1 MIKSISVTNFRD
13 ETILLEL
20 DNPYGHGL
28 VVESVTGLGPAK
40 ANINTTELA
49 TSDGSIYNSA
59 RVTSRNIVITF
70 RFLPDSETQLIETVR
85 QRTYKYFPLK
95 KPITLTVETDHRIG
109 VIQGY
114 VESNEPDIFQKEEK
128 AQVSIVCPSP
138 YFYVPDSTITL
149 NGVESSF
156 YFPFSNE
163 SLTEDHLI
171 FGNIVSSISTEYI
184 YDGDIDSGVIFHIH
198 TVDNVED
205 ILLYNMATR
214 ERMNITTGVIG
225 SITNDGNEH
234 LISGDDVYLS
244 TISGDR
250 YIYLVRGGKQY
261 NILPALPKMTDW
273 IRIIK
278 GSNVFGYTANFGK
291 SDTIIEVFTNVLY
304 EGM

>member
-1 MIKSISVTNFRD
+1 MIKAIEVTNFRN
-13 ETILLEL
+13 ESLYLEL
-20 DNPYGHGL
+20 SNPYDSGL
-28 VVESVTGLGPAK
+28 VIESITGLGPVK

-59 RVTSRNIVITF
+59 RALSRNIVITF
-70 RFLPDSETQLIETVR
+70 RFLPDPETQLVETVR

-95 KPITLTVETDHRIG
+95 KMLTLMIETDHRIAM
-109 VIQGY
+109 IQGY

-128 AQVSIVCPSP
+128 AQISIVCPSS
-138 YFYVPDSTITL
+138 YFYIPDSTITL

-163 SLTEDHLI
+163 SLTDDLII
-171 FGNIVSSISTEYI
+171 FGNIVSSISTEYM
-184 YDGDIDSGVIFHIH
+184 YDGDIDSGVVFHIH
-198 TVDNVED
+198 AIDDVEN
-205 ILLYNMATR
+205 ITLYNMATR
-214 ERMNITTGVIG
+214 ERMNINTGVIA
-225 SITNDGNEH
+225 SIVNDGNNN

-261 NILPALPKMTDW
+261 NILPCLPKITDW
-273 IRIIK
+273 IKIIK
-278 GSNVFGYTANFGK
+278 GSNVFGYTADNGK
-291 SDTIIEVFTNVLY
+291 SDTIIEIFTNVLY